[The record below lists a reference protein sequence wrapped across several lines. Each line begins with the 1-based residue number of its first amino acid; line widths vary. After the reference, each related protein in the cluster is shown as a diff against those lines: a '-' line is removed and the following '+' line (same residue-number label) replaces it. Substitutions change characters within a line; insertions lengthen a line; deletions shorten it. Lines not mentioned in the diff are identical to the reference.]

1 MDCLISSMDCLIS
14 CLDCLILD
22 FKSFW
27 EFFREVNLRL
37 ARPLFLPIDGESG
50 NSSKLQQSPALG
62 RKLKS
67 KSVKVESMLWTTC
80 SRLWF
85 GSRSLLKLESGFGV
99 GTMRIM
105 VSPRIRSL
113 ASSIV
118 FYFFSIFFK
127 SIKNIFFVNHLF
139 TSMVVERLKLTI
151 GVVNLVWIIIFYTWL
166 LRNYT
171 IFSSVR
177 PSPSEFSTDSH

>member
-1 MDCLISSMDCLIS
+1 MLHDFPYFQYFQFKCRISFHKHSSYFTMS
-14 CLDCLILD
+14 
-22 FKSFW
+22 
-27 EFFREVNLRL
+27 
-37 ARPLFLPIDGESG
+37 PIEITHFS
-50 NSSKLQQSPALG
+50 NPKVLHIAIIVKRYKFESKL
-62 RKLKS
+62 
-67 KSVKVESMLWTTC
+67 T
-80 SRLWF
+80 
-85 GSRSLLKLESGFGV
+85 
-99 GTMRIM
+99 

-118 FYFFSIFFK
+118 FYFFSVFFK

-166 LRNYT
+166 FRNYT